1 MKDKSITITEQQRI
15 KLLQGFKDFDSALDN
30 LQEMQDLYLS
40 DVGKLLSFFYDLKRA
55 LKFDSDKDHKYL
67 YDLQENIAKNQRYWN
82 T

>member
-1 MKDKSITITEQQRI
+1 MKDKSITLTEQQRI

-67 YDLQENIAKNQRYWN
+67 YDLQENIAKSQRYWN

>member
-1 MKDKSITITEQQRI
+1 MKDKSITLTEQQRI